1 MEENEGLDLATDRKR
16 EEELLERIK
25 GIEDKVKEERQ
36 NNNVSVKYYDN
47 VNLQLGKNILRVSVA
62 EITEDFLDEN
72 NQEQSQNTFNVYMKY
87 DGQDVLIANIDEEGK
102 LHINRETVEKIDPEN
117 KLGLLE
123 LGEQEKPDL
132 SVLKELEGKTK
143 EDLEKEIEE
152 KERTKEKEGKA
163 VDDDEQEQDEEEKDE
178 KSDDEKTKEIAQK
191 KHIPEKN
198 VYRIRPDSQFF
209 KNYPMVDK
217 STYFYRDVDGK
228 IKAEYIDKE
237 GHTVPSPYFKDSTT
251 KVQETVVSVG
261 NDGKDIKEQRP
272 YQSMRTEGLN
282 QQYGVRDVRMS
293 IYFENGY
300 INIEETRLRRRWKMG
315 GLWTRKDRQRL

>member
-1 MEENEGLDLATDRKR
+1 MEESEGLDFATDRKK
-16 EEELLERIK
+16 EEELLEKIK
-25 GIEDKVKEERQ
+25 GIEEKAKEEKQ
-36 NNNVSVKYYDN
+36 NNNVSVKYYEN
-47 VNLQLGKNILRVSVA
+47 ANLQLGKNILRVSIA
-62 EITEDFLDEN
+62 EITEKFLDEN
-72 NQEQSQNTFNVYMKY
+72 NQEQSTTTFDIYMKY
-87 DGQDVLIANIDEEGK
+87 DGQDVFIANIDEAGN
-102 LHINRETVEKIDPEN
+102 LHINKETVEKIDPEN

-152 KERTKEKEGKA
+152 KERAKDKEGKA
-163 VDDDEQEQDEEEKDE
+163 VQDEEQEKEEEE
-178 KSDDEKTKEIAQK
+178 KSDDEKTKEIAER

-217 STYFYRDVDGK
+217 STYFYRDLDGK
-228 IKAEYIDKE
+228 MKAEYIDKE

-251 KVQETVVSVG
+251 KVQNTVVSVG
-261 NDGKDIKEQRP
+261 KDGQDIKEQRP
-272 YQSMRTEGLN
+272 YQSMRTEGLSRDH
-282 QQYGVRDVRMS
+282 GVREVRMS

-300 INIEETRLRRRWKMG
+300 IDMEEARLRR
-315 GLWTRKDRQRL
+315 